1 MLYLILLWQN
11 WTICCCLVENKN
23 GLYKSSYE
31 DDVRQKVFF
40 FYKHNAYL
48 IGMVNFLKW
57 EPIESQKAVPQHPL
71 VPDLNNQAG
80 VKSHGF
86 TIILKKNNHNINK
99 TVKSRRQFFFFF
111 YSMTDTYKH
120 DSMMMRKSQ
129 MQKEICFIYC
139 ISYQIMYIIFHFG
152 CVYRLFWGTGFCR

>member
-1 MLYLILLWQN
+1 MKLWQ
-11 WTICCCLVENKN
+11 LVTKLNYLLLFSWE
-23 GLYKSSYE
+23 YKSPYE

-40 FYKHNAYL
+40 FYKNNAYL

-99 TVKSRRQFFFFF
+99 TVKSTRQVFFF
-111 YSMTDTYKH
+111 YSMTLIQ
-120 DSMMMRKSQ
+120 DSIMKRKSQ

-139 ISYQIMYIIFHFG
+139 ISYQIMYIVFYFG
-152 CVYRLFWGTGFCR
+152 FVYRLFWGTGLCR